1 MNYIPYLIKTIK
13 SNKLSDLVNVIDE
26 VPLDMNL
33 ALWEAEKDGSIKIDQ
48 NKDRVEIM
56 VDVVEAWHDP
66 DLANKIIR
74 VVQHYAEGDASI
86 NRGRLDGQIKDPITG
101 EGYKRYKYL
110 MTLQYLV
117 DQGQIIEQVVS
128 VPGVR
133 KKRPARKFVFL
144 NLPEFGDQ
152 NHEWNAKAVN
162 DWIDASNKA
171 ATNNKK

>member
-1 MNYIPYLIKTIK
+1 MNYVPYLIKTIK

-33 ALWEAEKDGSIKIDQ
+33 ALWEAEKTGTIRIDQ
-48 NKDRVEIM
+48 RKDRVEILT
-56 VDVVEAWHDP
+56 DVVEPWHDP

-101 EGYKRYKYL
+101 EGYKRYQYL

-117 DQGQIIEQVVS
+117 DQGQIIEEVVS
-128 VPGVR
+128 VPGIR
-133 KKRPARKFVFL
+133 GKRPARKFVFL
-144 NLPEFGDQ
+144 NLPEYKEQ

-162 DWIDASNKA
+162 DWLAEVEKNTVK
-171 ATNNKK
+171 